1 VHAPVWRACP
11 SQEQPELQLASQT
24 CCGDYARTAQAEAH
38 APPAKCLPHPCTAP
52 ALPRGAG
59 AEPAAGLGWLARLLD
74 PERRRLRR
82 GEAAARAPKRS
93 RSDPVIAE
101 AGLARSA
108 GASDA
113 GAQAARAA
121 APGLAPLRA
130 EQAAHLNS

>member
-1 VHAPVWRACP
+1 MFGPP
-11 SQEQPELQLASQT
+11 GP
-24 CCGDYARTAQAEAH
+24 
-38 APPAKCLPHPCTAP
+38 PPANCLPDPWTPPAP
-52 ALPRGAG
+52 PRGAG
-59 AEPAAGLGWLARLLD
+59 AEPAACLGWLAALLD

-101 AGLARSA
+101 AGLARNA

-113 GAQAARAA
+113 GARSARAA